1 MVTFDAGI
9 PIARVAKAAARIDF
23 SLIMRWVMRL
33 KAAIET
39 PAIPLK
45 NRAWNWS
52 HRPGV
57 AIRVTDG

>member
-9 PIARVAKAAARIDF
+9 PIARVAKATATIDF

-45 NRAWNWS
+45 KRAWNWP
-52 HRPGV
+52 HR
-57 AIRVTDG
+57 